1 MYSTISFRTIAL
13 IVFNYVF
20 FNNIDWKVF
29 WFFYTF
35 SDVSNTTLF
44 SGINRIHANEK
55 RFFLIIF
62 LLYILFYFSK
72 SVAIFSNS
80 TTYNDDFRIFGISSF
95 SDLVT
100 SYKIQI
106 LYLFSLILAQTN
118 SFHYK
123 WSGNVLFKESRHI
136 FGCLPDGIIISNYDA
151 NFQT

>member
-1 MYSTISFRTIAL
+1 MSFSTIL
-13 IVFNYVF
+13 IGKFFVF
-20 FNNIDWKVF
+20 FIHF
-29 WFFYTF
+29 LMFLIQLF
-35 SDVSNTTLF
+35 F

-80 TTYNDDFRIFGISSF
+80 TTYNDDFRIFAISSF

-118 SFHYK
+118 SFYYK

-136 FGCLPDGIIISNYDA
+136 FGYLPDGIIISNYDA
-151 NFQT
+151 NFQTKFKHNHIHMYIALY